1 MRIAVLGSGTTSRDL
16 PAHLAALSDA
26 TTQVAIVN
34 PRLAVFPATA
44 YERLIVDLG
53 YVDAAEEAHRGGFD
67 AVAINSFAD
76 YGIGAIRA
84 AGITAFGSGEAALR
98 AAAKVGPRFSIV
110 TIWPASMA
118 YLYDERLRALDLGTR
133 CARVRHVGVESDLA
147 TLGTH
152 DNVMAQL
159 HRGDVAML
167 QRVLGECRAAIAQD
181 GIQSIVLGCTCMA
194 PIATAVGTA
203 LDFPVMEGSAL
214 AVRAAKASGTR
225 AIGRRTS
232 ATIIGA
238 LVDAWLHRSART
250 GDGTGDGDGDG
261 DASSLVPE
269 HLHANLP
276 SAGSCDVC
284 VP

>member
-1 MRIAVLGSGTTSRDL
+1 M
-16 PAHLAALSDA
+16 
-26 TTQVAIVN
+26 
-34 PRLAVFPATA
+34 
-44 YERLIVDLG
+44 
-53 YVDAAEEAHRGGFD
+53 
-67 AVAINSFAD
+67 
-76 YGIGAIRA
+76 
-84 AGITAFGSGEAALR
+84 
-98 AAAKVGPRFSIV
+98 
-110 TIWPASMA
+110 
-118 YLYDERLRALDLGTR
+118 
-133 CARVRHVGVESDLA
+133 
-147 TLGTH
+147 
-152 DNVMAQL
+152 

-181 GIQSIVLGCTCMA
+181 GIRALYSGCTPA
-194 PIATAVGTA
+194 STPIATAVGTA

-261 DASSLVPE
+261 DGDASSLVPE